1 MSQWEQKIG
10 NETSERAESGYET
23 ILMYTACELMLCS
36 QTNQFHKTMC
46 HVSGH
51 DFLGKYCFC
60 MENYRFLAFLCLCP

>member
-46 HVSGH
+46 HIRG
-51 DFLGKYCFC
+51 
-60 MENYRFLAFLCLCP
+60 MIFLANTVFLLGEL